1 MIQREYADSSPQD
14 RKLAYAVIVAAGA
27 GSRMGVGENKVF
39 IRLGRYPV
47 ICRTVL
53 AFEHHPRIA
62 GIIVVAAASELA
74 AMAATLAEIRPVKIL
89 ALAPGGA
96 TRQESVRQGLLALQ
110 AQAAPRPDSPVLV
123 HDGARCFVSQP
134 VIGRVLDGVEQYQ
147 ACGAAVPVKDTIK
160 EVSAER
166 KVLKTPD
173 RSCLWAM
180 QTPQGA
186 EWELLERAYR
196 QAAEAD
202 RQGTDDLS
210 LLEQAGYAVY
220 LVDGDYRNIKITTP
234 DDRMLGLCLAEED
247 DQADDESS

>member
-1 MIQREYADSSPQD
+1 MTQHKHAVFCQPG
-14 RKLAYAVIVAAGA
+14 RKPAYAIIVAAGA
-27 GSRMGVGENKVF
+27 GSRMGIRENKVF
-39 IRLGRYPV
+39 VRLGRYPV

-62 GIIVVAAASELA
+62 GIVVVAAAQELA
-74 AMAATLAEIRPVKIL
+74 VMASTLADIRPVKIL
-89 ALAPGGA
+89 ALVPGGA
-96 TRQESVRQGLLALQ
+96 TRQESVRQGLQALQ
-110 AQAAPRPDSPVLV
+110 AQAALRPDSPVLI

-134 VIGRVLDGVEQYQ
+134 VIDRVLDGIGQYQ

-160 EVSAER
+160 EATVGR
-166 KVLKTPD
+166 QVLKTPD
-173 RSCLWAM
+173 RSRLWAM

-186 EWELLERAYR
+186 EWSLLEHAYR

-210 LLEQAGYAVY
+210 LLEQAGHTVY

-234 DDRMLGLCLAEED
+234 DDRILGLGLAEED
-247 DQADDESS
+247 DQSADAIT